1 MKNNAIFSIS
11 FLTLFIYLLLTA
23 PAGFC
28 ETAPTGEST
37 AAGQDEREYSE
48 KVKDKDPF
56 RALVTPPPTV
66 VAQEPVKND
75 IKAKHPEPVIEP
87 LPIKVTFIVGSS
99 HRKFATICLNDKIYQ
114 MTNGEG
120 EKSGLFQV
128 IEVQDK
134 EVKIFD
140 ARVQKERTVKLSEE

>member
-1 MKNNAIFSIS
+1 MKKNAIFSIS
-11 FLTLFIYLLLTA
+11 FLILFIYMLITA
-23 PAGFC
+23 PAAFC
-28 ETAPTGEST
+28 ETDPAGK
-37 AAGQDEREYSE
+37 AASADQDEREYSE

-56 RALVTPPPTV
+56 RALITPPPAV
-66 VAQEPVKND
+66 IAQEPVKND
-75 IKAKHPEPVIEP
+75 IKAKHPAPVIEP

-99 HRKFATICLNDKIYQ
+99 HRKFATLCLNDKVYQ

-128 IEVQDK
+128 IEVQDR

-140 ARVQKERTVKLSEE
+140 ARVRKERTIKLNEE